1 VNPSLAD
8 VQSVEQTVAVGCS
21 LVRSALGKRLVIPMV
36 DSDSMMLQARR
47 CCEGVEYI
55 TVVPCRLGYDGNE
68 IRFRSDG
75 KHHG

>member
-1 VNPSLAD
+1 MNPSLAD

-21 LVRSALGKRLVIPMV
+21 LVRSALGKRLIPIV

-55 TVVPCRLGYDGNE
+55 TVVYVYRVD
-68 IRFRSDG
+68 
-75 KHHG
+75 